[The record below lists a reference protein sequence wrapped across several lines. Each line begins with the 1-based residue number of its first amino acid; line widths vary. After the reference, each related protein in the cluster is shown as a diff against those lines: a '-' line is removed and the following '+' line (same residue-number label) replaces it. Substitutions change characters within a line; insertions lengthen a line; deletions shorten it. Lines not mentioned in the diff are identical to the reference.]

1 MSFLPYPPANTSEAI
16 AVFKQDVQIAHDIV
30 HGDDVT
36 NVDTESGLVP
46 SFSKLVKTLTDEVE
60 SATGVDTS
68 LRANLAAS
76 NSNVSIA
83 GVEAK
88 NFSRRYNN
96 EVFITDYTS
105 LSIFADPTAAM
116 QAAIDAAQNGKLK
129 WTKGTYTVIRSLN
142 VKSNTEIEG
151 DGAATVIQIAANGVD
166 AFTTGTGTA
175 KTNIRIRNLLI
186 DGGGQT
192 TNINTGYKL
201 CRGVYATN
209 ISNLVLEDLVIRKM
223 GCVNPTNPQDD
234 ATWGGYGIFITSRF
248 GTATNIRINR
258 CTVIDIAGGGT
269 QYGDG
274 INVDAHEA
282 FVGASYM
289 DVVISN
295 CYVTRVGRHCYTVGG
310 GAGESIA
317 AGIKILNCY
326 GEKAACDW
334 LDIEEGYDVT
344 IDNCTIV
351 NCGNDQYYYNPVTAF
366 GATYRLLAGIATGND
381 SKNITIKNTKMR
393 GCYYGITYGATQGLL
408 IDNVEIEGSTTC
420 DVQQGL
426 ANGATGFKVL
436 NSRFKTANKPIFNNY
451 TPSSTGEM
459 EVVNCDFYSRYVTF
473 STKGGQFTG
482 CTFRAGFEF
491 KGTGL
496 DNSRNVIRSCR
507 FLDYAGAGIIT
518 SNNQTLPDNTIE
530 DCDFYGTGNMTI
542 GVDLAFNATRRWKIR
557 GNRFYGLTTAGINS
571 QFGNGQHHADMDLNE
586 FHSCANGILLQQSI
600 ADASISGNK
609 FHSITGWCIR
619 IYDIDSGTPMPN
631 GPKIRDNM
639 AYSGC
644 VNGLQ
649 ISLASG
655 GSYNYT
661 MIVGN
666 DMHNCTGSKWSLA
679 SGNANG
685 IIANNI
691 TA

>member
-1 MSFLPYPPANTSEAI
+1 MDLLLRSEKGAPLTFEELDGNFQKI
-16 AVFKQDVQIAHDIV
+16 QD
-30 HGDDVT
+30 
-36 NVDTESGLVP
+36 
-46 SFSKLVKTLTDEVE
+46 
-60 SATGVDTS
+60 
-68 LRANLAAS
+68 RANKQ
-76 NSNVSIA
+76 I
-83 GVEAK
+83 
-88 NFSRRYNN
+88 
-96 EVFITDYTS
+96 FITDYTS
-105 LSIFADPTAAM
+105 LNVYADPTAAM
-116 QAAIDAAQNGKLK
+116 QAAVDAAQNGKLK
-129 WTKGTYTVIRSLN
+129 WTKGTYTIIRSLN

-151 DGAATVIQIAANGVD
+151 DGASTLIQIAANGVD

-175 KTNIRIRNLLI
+175 KTNIKIKNLAI

-192 TNINTGYKL
+192 TNINTGYRQ

-234 ATWGGYGIFITSRF
+234 ATWGGYGIFVTARF
-248 GTATNIRINR
+248 GVATNVRINR

-289 DVVISN
+289 DVIIRD

-310 GAGESIA
+310 GAGESKA

-334 LDIEEGYDVT
+334 LDIEEGVDILV
-344 IDNCTIV
+344 DGCTAS
-351 NCGNDQYYYNPVTAF
+351 NCGNDTYYYNAATAF
-366 GATYRLLAGIATGND
+366 GSTYRLLAAVATGNE
-381 SKNITIKNTKMR
+381 SASITIKNMKIR
-393 GCYYGITYGATQGLL
+393 GCYYGVTYGATSGLT
-408 IDNVEIEGSTTC
+408 IDNVEIEGSTTA

-426 ANGATGFKVL
+426 ANGASQFKVI
-436 NSRFKTANKPIFNNY
+436 NSRFKTPNKPIFNNY
-451 TPSSTGEM
+451 SPSLLGEM
-459 EVVNCDFYSRYVTF
+459 EVTGCDFYSRFVTQ

-482 CTFRAGFEF
+482 NTFRAGFEF
-491 KGTGL
+491 KGSGL
-496 DNSRNVIRSCR
+496 DNSKNVLRSNK

-518 SNNQTLPDNTIE
+518 ANNQTLPDNTIE
-530 DCDFYGTGNMTI
+530 DNDFLGTGNMTV

-571 QFGNGQHHADMDLNE
+571 AFGNGQHHADIDLNE

-609 FHSITGWCIR
+609 FHSISGWCIR
-619 IYDIDSGTPMPN
+619 IYDIDASTLMNN

-639 AYSGC
+639 AYAGC

-649 ISLASG
+649 ISLGSG
-655 GSYNYT
+655 GAYNYT
-661 MIVGN
+661 MIIGN
-666 DMHNCTGSKWSLA
+666 DMHNCSGTKWSLA
-679 SGNANG
+679 AGNANG
-685 IIANNI
+685 IVANNI